1 MPQEEGEEDELLLLL
16 TFALLLL
23 MLLPPP
29 LVVEKLLLL
38 PVALPVGLA
47 PVGNL
52 GGKPGPPMAGLASRL
67 RQVKQPARSEALNE
81 SSS

>member
-16 TFALLLL
+16 TFVLLL
-23 MLLPPP
+23 MVLP

-67 RQVKQPARSEALNE
+67 RQVKQPVRSEAYFI
-81 SSS
+81 